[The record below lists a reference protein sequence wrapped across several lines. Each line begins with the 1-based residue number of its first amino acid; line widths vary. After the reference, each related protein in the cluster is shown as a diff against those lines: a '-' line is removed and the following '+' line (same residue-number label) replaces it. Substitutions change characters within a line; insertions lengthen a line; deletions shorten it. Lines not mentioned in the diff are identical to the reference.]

1 MKSNNKS
8 FIVDFWETIFKI
20 LSYIS
25 VFQII
30 RLLKKDIS
38 YRFVEIWVISNL
50 FLAIFFSLIVYYI
63 DVDIKLFYYSFI
75 IYGALRVFEII
86 IYQLNVLLFDPY
98 RATKKN
104 ISYKIKS
111 PTRLVI
117 LLFHNYFEIIC
128 WFTVSLICFLK
139 LEQEILNPWISY
151 IKINFWQISILDSKA
166 IFSNYKNIPFGGTMM
181 IYETIVGYI
190 ITIITMARFIGILPP
205 VDSID
210 KV

>member
-1 MKSNNKS
+1 MKSNNQS
-8 FIVDFWETIFKI
+8 FIVDFWGAIFKI

-38 YRFVEIWVISNL
+38 YRFVEVWVISNL
-50 FLAIFFSLIVYYI
+50 LLAILSSLIVYYVNI
-63 DVDIKLFYYSFI
+63 DINI
-75 IYGALRVFEII
+75 IYYFFITYSSLRVFEII

-98 RATKKN
+98 RAAKKN
-104 ISYKIKS
+104 IEYRIKS

-139 LEQEILNPWISY
+139 LEQEILDPWLYY

-166 IFSNYKNIPFGGTMM
+166 IISNYKSIPFGGTMM

-190 ITIITMARFIGILPP
+190 ITIITMARFIGCLPP

-210 KV
+210 KI